1 MEIAKLIRRKS
12 KIFMAL
18 EKVDEA
24 AVENHPDEI
33 TPKNE
38 VNPILDDISPMSV
51 SSPLHKGDWAEIM
64 ARRSFIIA
72 KAHLLYLHKKELARY
87 ASEMPK
93 N

>member
-1 MEIAKLIRRKS
+1 MKIANLIRRKS

-24 AVENHPDEI
+24 AVENHTDQI
-33 TPKNE
+33 KPKNE
-38 VNPILDDISPMSV
+38 VNPNLDDISPMSV
-51 SSPLHKGDWAEIM
+51 SSPLNKGDWAEIM

>member
-1 MEIAKLIRRKS
+1 MDLAKLVRRKS

-18 EKVDEA
+18 ESIDEA

-38 VNPILDDISPMSV
+38 VDPSLNDISPMSV
-51 SSPLHKGDWAEIM
+51 RSPLHKGDWAEIM

-72 KAHLLYLHKKELARY
+72 KAHLLYLHKKELAKY
-87 ASEMPK
+87 ASEKPK